1 MKRKST
7 QCYLG
12 LGSNIGDSKQNLDIA
27 IQKISQLDH
36 IQLIMVAS
44 FYLTKAWGNTKQ
56 QNFTNTVI
64 SIKTK
69 LEPHALLLV
78 LQNIENE
85 MGRIR
90 EEKWGPRIIDIDILL
105 YEDIVVKQ
113 PQLTIPHPYLTERSF
128 VLVPLFELDKTL
140 TIPNQGKLVDFVKNK
155 FNNKDLIKII

>member
-12 LGSNIGDSKQNLDIA
+12 LGSNIGDLKQNIDVA
-27 IQKISQLDH
+27 IKKISLLEDT
-36 IQLIMVAS
+36 QLIKVAS
-44 FYLTKAWGNTKQ
+44 FYLTKAWGNTRQ
-56 QNFTNTVI
+56 QDFINTVI

-69 LEPHALLLV
+69 LEPNALLLV

-85 MGRIR
+85 MGRVR
-90 EEKWGPRIIDIDILL
+90 EEKWGPRTIDIDILL

-140 TIPNQGKLVDFVKNK
+140 VIPNQGQLVHFVEGKSHDN
-155 FNNKDLIKII
+155 DIITII